1 MLKNCDFFVA
11 IFNYTVGKMS
21 KLWDTKK
28 PQKVR
33 NSKLQFFVKKKS
45 WKFNYEVI
53 KITVFSYCASLCF
66 YNIYFFITLLEAIS
80 ETERCVCIVSSWS
93 RHQSNSSSVSTAV
106 RMEDSSEDISVV
118 LFISLLCYNY
128 TILGW
133 GQFVKKMIFDVL
145 ESSTVMSC

>member
-1 MLKNCDFFVA
+1 
-11 IFNYTVGKMS
+11 MS
-21 KLWDTKK
+21 KFWDTKSL
-28 PQKVR
+28 
-33 NSKLQFFVKKKS
+33 NFNFGVKNLDFWYK
-45 WKFNYEVI
+45 KFNYEVI

-133 GQFVKKMIFDVL
+133 GQFVKKNDFRCLRIVNCYVLLTSTIFYHVKL
-145 ESSTVMSC
+145 HQWFSTLV

>member
-1 MLKNCDFFVA
+1 MRH
-11 IFNYTVGKMS
+11 
-21 KLWDTKK
+21 KK

-33 NSKLQFFVKKKS
+33 NSKHQFFDKKS

-133 GQFVKKMIFDVL
+133 GLFAKIDSVSSMIFNVL
-145 ESSTVMSC
+145 ESWTVLSD

>member
-1 MLKNCDFFVA
+1 MQIFF
-11 IFNYTVGKMS
+11 
-21 KLWDTKK
+21 
-28 PQKVR
+28 PH
-33 NSKLQFFVKKKS
+33 
-45 WKFNYEVI
+45 
-53 KITVFSYCASLCF
+53 CAVLCL

-128 TILGW
+128 ILGW
-133 GQFVKKMIFDVL
+133 VLFGKSWSRSKVNSFYQRCLGFVNICYHSYINRFQHQFNAKFDLSSFVNGLCQKYTMVVK
-145 ESSTVMSC
+145 

>member
-1 MLKNCDFFVA
+1 MAQKLNFLSHKKMQIFFS
-11 IFNYTVGKMS
+11 F
-21 KLWDTKK
+21 
-28 PQKVR
+28 
-33 NSKLQFFVKKKS
+33 
-45 WKFNYEVI
+45 
-53 KITVFSYCASLCF
+53 CAVLCL

-128 TILGW
+128 ILGW
-133 GQFVKKMIFDVL
+133 VL
-145 ESSTVMSC
+145 FGKSWSRSKVNSFLSTMSWDRQYLLSCKVTSTVFTTSLMTK